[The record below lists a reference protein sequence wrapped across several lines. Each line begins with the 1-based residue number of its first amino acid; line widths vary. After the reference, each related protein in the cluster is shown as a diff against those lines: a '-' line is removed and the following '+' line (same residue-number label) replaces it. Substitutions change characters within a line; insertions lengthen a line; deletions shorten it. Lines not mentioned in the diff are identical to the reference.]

1 MTDKFSWDELED
13 DLAIKEQRAVA
24 VYENPRGDTV
34 IRQPAD
40 QSQSPDDD
48 HIVIVNRNN
57 LAAFV
62 GALQRHLENQQQH
75 DAAHPRNAR

>member
-34 IRQPAD
+34 IRQAAD
-40 QSQSPDDD
+40 AIARRRSY
-48 HIVIVNRNN
+48 
-57 LAAFV
+57 
-62 GALQRHLENQQQH
+62 RHRQPQ
-75 DAAHPRNAR
+75 

>member
-34 IRQPAD
+34 IRQAAD
-40 QSQSPDDD
+40 QTPDDD
-48 HIVIVNRNN
+48 HLVIVNRNN

-62 GALQRHLENQQQH
+62 GALQRHLESQQQH

>member
-1 MTDKFSWDELED
+1 MTDQFNWDDMED
-13 DLAIKEQRAVA
+13 DLAIQEQRAVA
-24 VYENPRGDTV
+24 VYENPKGDTV
-34 IRQPAD
+34 IRQAAD
-40 QSQSPDDD
+40 ASPDDD

-75 DAAHPRNAR
+75 DSAHPRNAR

>member
-1 MTDKFSWDELED
+1 MTDEFSWEDLED

-34 IRQPAD
+34 IRQAAD
-40 QSQSPDDD
+40 QSPDDD
-48 HIVIVNRNN
+48 HIVIVNRSN

-62 GALQRHLENQQQH
+62 GVLQRHLENQQQH
-75 DAAHPRNAR
+75 DAVHPRNAR